1 MKRYFSECR
10 QQNYGIVALI
20 SVPLTILLAVILSLA
35 LVFNLSP
42 VAGTMLI
49 RKLFDMPPQ
58 LPPDDLSFS
67 EQVTVTNDISYGDAK
82 EELLDLY
89 LPKEADGVCPLIV
102 WVHGGA
108 FVGGDKR
115 DVTHFAEALAYHGYA
130 VAAINYTRAPEA
142 KYPTPVLQTGEAYT
156 FLTETYDAAAANIDT
171 TRVFL
176 AGDSAGAHIAAQF
189 MILQTNEAYRESF
202 LAAHDAEAFPAPIS
216 KNVLKGALLYCGPY
230 SVERMTSVTNPLM
243 KFLVSQTGWAY
254 FGSKSFGDT
263 PAGKEANL
271 VEHVTSAFPTSF
283 ITDGNILTF
292 PDHAKE
298 LVENLTAQGVP
309 VQTLFFD
316 GELEI
321 VEHEFQFDLKE
332 NAGRLALEPTLEF
345 LSKRLLFK

>member
-1 MKRYFSECR
+1 MKRYFSKLW
-10 QQNYGIVALI
+10 QPNHGIAALI
-20 SVPLTILLAVILSLA
+20 SVPLAILLVVVLSLG
-35 LVFNLSP
+35 LVFNISP
-42 VAGTMLI
+42 VAGSLLI
-49 RKLFDMPPQ
+49 RKLFDTPPQ

-67 EQVTVTNDISYGDAK
+67 DQVTVTNNIPYGAAK
-82 EELLDLY
+82 DEVLDLY
-89 LPKEADGVCPLIV
+89 LPKEADGVCPLII

-115 DVTHFAEALAYHGYA
+115 DVTCFAQALAYNGFA

-142 KYPTPVLQTGEAYT
+142 KYPTPVLQTGKAYT
-156 FLTETYDAAAANIDT
+156 FLKETYEAAESLDT
-171 TRVFL
+171 TRVFF

-189 MILQTNEAYRESF
+189 MVLQTNEAYRDAF
-202 LAAHDAEAFPAPIS
+202 LAAHNPEAFPLITKDA
-216 KNVLKGALLYCGPY
+216 LKGALLYCGPY
-230 SVERMTSVTNPLM
+230 SVERMVSVTNPFM

-254 FGSKSFGDT
+254 FGSKNFGGT

-271 VEHVTSAFPTSF
+271 VEHVTSGFPVPF
-283 ITDGNILTF
+283 ITDGNFLTF

-298 LVENLTAQGVP
+298 LSEHLTAQGVP

-316 GELEI
+316 GEPEV

-332 NAGRLALEPTLEF
+332 DAGRLALEQTLEF